1 MDEVT
6 TTLFT
11 IINQEA
17 DLNKQIQ
24 AKKEKIAHMNKY
36 IENFNNHNRLKE
48 QNKMLMEENKQ
59 LDDTIKKLVNQMI
72 LLNMKRNHDS
82 SL

>member
-48 QNKMLMEENKQ
+48 QNKMLME
-59 LDDTIKKLVNQMI
+59 
-72 LLNMKRNHDS
+72 
-82 SL
+82 

>member
-59 LDDTIKKLVNQMI
+59 FKQFFNW
-72 LLNMKRNHDS
+72 NRNPQSWSHT

>member
-17 DLNKQIQ
+17 ELNKQIQ

-36 IENFNNHNRLKE
+36 IENFNSHDRLKE
-48 QNKMLMEENKQ
+48 QGDAMNKNTTLYTK
-59 LDDTIKKLVNQMI
+59 
-72 LLNMKRNHDS
+72 
-82 SL
+82 

>member
-1 MDEVT
+1 
-6 TTLFT
+6 
-11 IINQEA
+11 
-17 DLNKQIQ
+17 
-24 AKKEKIAHMNKY
+24 
-36 IENFNNHNRLKE
+36 
-48 QNKMLMEENKQ
+48 MLMEENKQ